1 LTINL
6 GAAFLG
12 SEGKALMWFA
22 YIDESKEQNSIFVY
36 SALILRGE
44 SWASVFSTVKDFR
57 KKLKEQYGIFLSH
70 ELHAWKFASGK
81 GQIADRPLS
90 KSERAQIF
98 RETLEFLASCGK
110 FRLFASVNTQE
121 LYAFE
126 RLINRLNRTAE
137 EHNEHVLLFCDQG
150 QEVEFTRRI
159 RKMRVHNPIPSNRG
173 IWDDGDAQT
182 RNIPVTRI
190 VEDPIFKDSKDSYFI
205 QLVDFC
211 SYALLRMERPIPS
224 RTVLGYDR
232 MYGLLA
238 PIIVPAANPR
248 DPRGLGIIR

>member
-1 LTINL
+1 
-6 GAAFLG
+6 
-12 SEGKALMWFA
+12 MWFA
-22 YIDESKEQNSIFVY
+22 YIDESKEQNSVFIY

-44 SWASVFSTVKDFR
+44 RWPTVFSAVRDFR
-57 KKLKEQYGIFLSH
+57 RRLRKDYGIFLSQ

-90 KSERAQIF
+90 KSQRAAIF
-98 RETLEFLASCGK
+98 REVLVFVAGCGK
-110 FRLFASVNTQE
+110 FRLFASINSNE

-126 RLINRLNRTAE
+126 RLVNRINRTAE
-137 EHNEHVLLFCDQG
+137 AHGEHVLLFCDEG

-159 RKMRVHNPIPSNRG
+159 RRMRIHNPIPSNRG
-173 IWDDGDAQT
+173 GWQESDTPT

-224 RTVLGYDR
+224 RSILGYDD
-232 MYGLLA
+232 MFKLLEHRA
-238 PIIVPAANPR
+238 FN
-248 DPRGLGIIR
+248 

>member
-1 LTINL
+1 
-6 GAAFLG
+6 
-12 SEGKALMWFA
+12 MWFA
-22 YIDESKEQNSIFVY
+22 YIDESKEQNSVFVY
-36 SALILRGE
+36 SALVVRGE
-44 SWASVFSTVKDFR
+44 RWASVFSTVKDFR
-57 KKLKEQYGIFLSH
+57 KKLRSEHGIFQSH

-90 KSERAQIF
+90 KLQRAEIF
-98 RETLEFLASCGK
+98 RETLKFIAVCGK
-110 FRLFASVNTQE
+110 FRLFSSINTNE

-126 RLINRLNRTAE
+126 RLVNRINRTAE
-137 EHNEHVLLFCDQG
+137 AHDEHVLLFCDQG

-159 RKMRVHNPIPSNRG
+159 RRMRIHNPIPSNRG
-173 IWDDGDAQT
+173 VWVESDAMT

-224 RTVLGYDR
+224 RTVLGYDQ
-232 MYGLLA
+232 MFNLLE
-238 PIIVPAANPR
+238 PIATKSANPR
-248 DPRGLGIIR
+248 DPRKLGIIR

>member
-1 LTINL
+1 
-6 GAAFLG
+6 
-12 SEGKALMWFA
+12 MWFA
-22 YIDESKEQNSIFVY
+22 YIDESKEQNSVFVY

-44 SWASVFSTVKDFR
+44 SWLSVFSTVKDFR
-57 KKLKEQYGIFLSH
+57 KRLKADHGVYQSH

-90 KSERAQIF
+90 KVQRAEIF
-98 RETLEFLASCGK
+98 RETLVFISQCRK
-110 FRLFASVNTQE
+110 FRLFTSINVNE

-126 RLINRLNRTAE
+126 RLVNRINRTAE
-137 EHNEHVLLFCDQG
+137 ERGEHVLLFCDEG

-159 RKMRVHNPIPSNRG
+159 RKMRIHNPIPSNRG
-173 IWDDGDAQT
+173 VWAEGDAPT

-224 RTVLGYDR
+224 RSVLGYDR
-232 MYGLLA
+232 MFEVLEPVVA
-238 PIIVPAANPR
+238 KFANPR
-248 DPRGLGIIR
+248 DPRNLGIIR